1 MPTAER
7 QPEAPPGSQA
17 RSGHPRV
24 LVVHNRYSAATPS
37 GENVSVDHE
46 VEWLRQAGVDVHL
59 HETSNDEVLSGSVGA
74 KVRTTAEMTW
84 SPSAAHRF
92 GAVLD
97 RVRPDLVH
105 VHNLFP
111 LFTAS
116 VPWRA
121 VHGHVPVVWTARNMR
136 VVCVEGTHFRDGAR
150 CTLCRPGWRLPG
162 IRHRCYRGSVGA
174 SALVTGATAIFRRL
188 ARTSVTSVA
197 ISGAMRTWLVEEAG
211 FDPDRVHLKYNGVAP
226 YGGQADLP
234 GPEAGTE
241 FLFVGKLAEYKGVDL
256 LLDAWQRVRHPHAS
270 LCIVGDGPMA
280 DRVERGAAAAD
291 SRVRW
296 AGYVPAAG
304 VADHLAAAR
313 AVVVPSVWDEPFGR
327 VAAEAMAYG
336 RPVITTGR
344 GGLTEVVGDAAGWI
358 TGTDP
363 AALARAID
371 EAAGSDEL
379 VAARGAAGRARH
391 ARLFSPEA
399 TTAVLVDIYREA
411 IAQAKR
417 RTHHAS

>member
-1 MPTAER
+1 
-7 QPEAPPGSQA
+7 
-17 RSGHPRV
+17 V

-46 VEWLRQAGVDVHL
+46 VEWLRRAGVDVHV
-59 HETSNDEVLSGSVGA
+59 HETSNDEVLSGSLGA

-84 SPSAAHRF
+84 SPSAARRF

-97 RVRPDLVH
+97 RLRPDLVH

-136 VVCVEGTHFRDGAR
+136 VVCVEGTHFRAGAE

-162 IRHRCYRGSVGA
+162 IRHRCYRGSAGA
-174 SALVTGATAIFRRL
+174 SALVTGATTIFRRL

-197 ISGAMRTWLVEEAG
+197 ISSAVRTWLVDRAG
-211 FDPDRVHLKYNGVAP
+211 FDPERVHLKYNGVAP
-226 YGGQADLP
+226 PDEAADLTP
-234 GPEAGTE
+234 PSACTE

-256 LLDAWQRVRHPHAS
+256 LLDAWQRLQHPHAT

-280 DRVERGAAAAD
+280 GRVERAAATAG

-296 AGYVPAAG
+296 AGPVPAG
-304 VADHLAAAR
+304 DVANHLAAAR
-313 AVVVPSVWDEPFGR
+313 AVVVPSVWEEPFGR

-344 GGLTEVVGDAAGWI
+344 GGLAEVVGDGAGWI

-363 AALARAID
+363 AALASAID
-371 EAAGSDEL
+371 EAAASDDL
-379 VAARGAAGRARH
+379 IAARGAAGRARH
-391 ARLFSPEA
+391 TRLFSPEA
-399 TTAVLVDIYREA
+399 TTASLLHVYRRA
-411 IAQAKR
+411 IAHAEQR
-417 RTHHAS
+417 VHHGG